1 MKDFVET
8 NVEKKIENSII
19 EGNGFLTLIIPVKL
33 GKIKE
38 IKFEIKE
45 KDLTEKEVQNN
56 IMDFVNKIYLENEEL
71 KKKINELQIE
81 NKKISNKLEET
92 KKDLEQSGVKKMERI
107 NNLFKDS
114 AIIKNDEKKMKNDW
128 IDPYGEKNITSEL
141 LFRTSV
147 NGDSAS
153 TFHQKCDGK
162 GANITF
168 IKTTNGKRI
177 GGFTMIPWTNAGGAY
192 KEDPEAFIFSLDATQ
207 KFV

>member
-1 MKDFVET
+1 MMK
-8 NVEKKIENSII
+8 
-19 EGNGFLTLIIPVKL
+19 
-33 GKIKE
+33 
-38 IKFEIKE
+38 
-45 KDLTEKEVQNN
+45 
-56 IMDFVNKIYLENEEL
+56 
-71 KKKINELQIE
+71 
-81 NKKISNKLEET
+81 
-92 KKDLEQSGVKKMERI
+92 
-107 NNLFKDS
+107 
-114 AIIKNDEKKMKNDW
+114 KKMKNDW

-162 GANITF
+162 GATITF
-168 IKTTNGKRI
+168 IKTTNGKKI

>member
-1 MKDFVET
+1 MK
-8 NVEKKIENSII
+8 
-19 EGNGFLTLIIPVKL
+19 
-33 GKIKE
+33 
-38 IKFEIKE
+38 
-45 KDLTEKEVQNN
+45 
-56 IMDFVNKIYLENEEL
+56 
-71 KKKINELQIE
+71 
-81 NKKISNKLEET
+81 
-92 KKDLEQSGVKKMERI
+92 
-107 NNLFKDS
+107 
-114 AIIKNDEKKMKNDW
+114 KKMKNDW

>member
-1 MKDFVET
+1 
-8 NVEKKIENSII
+8 
-19 EGNGFLTLIIPVKL
+19 
-33 GKIKE
+33 
-38 IKFEIKE
+38 
-45 KDLTEKEVQNN
+45 
-56 IMDFVNKIYLENEEL
+56 MDRPIW
-71 KKKINELQIE
+71 
-81 NKKISNKLEET
+81 
-92 KKDLEQSGVKKMERI
+92 R
-107 NNLFKDS
+107 
-114 AIIKNDEKKMKNDW
+114 
-128 IDPYGEKNITSEL
+128 EKNITSEL

-162 GANITF
+162 GATITF